1 MRNQPNQGKNC
12 KLPLIDLATPAKHGS
27 AIHGS
32 KFPAPDP
39 AQMISRKF
47 VAEIELKRDEVD
59 SFERYPFSLSAV
71 KSLGVMEFHP
81 AVTFL
86 VGENGSGK
94 STLLEAIAVA
104 CGFNAEGGSKN
115 FNFSTRASH
124 SELHRFLRVSRGH
137 PRPRGGYFFRA
148 ESFFNVATEIEKL
161 GVEGYGDRPLHEQS
175 HGESFL
181 ALVMNRFHG
190 HGLYLLDEPE
200 AALSPKRQL
209 AVLTRMHDLVKEKS
223 QFIIA
228 THSPIL
234 LAYPDA
240 YIYHFTANGVERVAY
255 EDTEHYR
262 ITRSF
267 LTNPERMLEILFSE
281 G

>member
-1 MRNQPNQGKNC
+1 
-12 KLPLIDLATPAKHGS
+12 
-27 AIHGS
+27 
-32 KFPAPDP
+32 
-39 AQMISRKF
+39 MITRKF
-47 VAEIELKRDEVD
+47 VAEIELKRNEVD
-59 SFERYPFSLSAV
+59 SFDRYPFSLPAV
-71 KSLGVMEFHP
+71 RSLETMEFHP

-104 CGFNAEGGSKN
+104 CGFNPEGGSRN
-115 FNFSTRASH
+115 FSFSTRESH

-161 GVEGYGDRPLHEQS
+161 DAEPGPGPPIGPSYSDRPLHEQS

-181 ALVMNRFHG
+181 ELVLNRFHS

-234 LAYPDA
+234 MAYPDA
-240 YIYHFTANGVERVAY
+240 LIYQFSPEGVERVSY

-262 ITRSF
+262 VTRSF
-267 LTNPERMLEILFSE
+267 LSNPERTLKILFE
-281 G
+281 D